1 MSSINHPEH
10 GSCWVLLEKRTNDE
24 VPVPLAR
31 YHALEEVTG
40 MPLYL
45 TDVDVIPELA
55 GARSVLIVPCRMCPA
70 TSLSLREKKPFF
82 ELFKTFLRSPA
93 LEQHIKTLQA
103 RIEEQG
109 IKTSVYLPRQFLAC
123 TWTTAERK
131 RLLERAAHHDTVI
144 VLGCDSATESA
155 RNALQST
162 DCKVIQG
169 MEVAGIVNVKIRFHL
184 PGTVSLE
191 DCNIISM
198 PPKKNDAHVR
208 GLDTAQSRT

>member
-1 MSSINHPEH
+1 
-10 GSCWVLLEKRTNDE
+10 
-24 VPVPLAR
+24 
-31 YHALEEVTG
+31 

-45 TDVDVIPELA
+45 TDTDVLPELA

-70 TSLSLREKKPFF
+70 TSLSLRHNKPFF

-123 TWTTAERK
+123 TWTPAERK
-131 RLLERAAHHDTVI
+131 RLLTRATQYDTVI
-144 VLGCDSATESA
+144 VLGCDSATESV

-162 DCKVIQG
+162 DCKVIQA
-169 MEVAGIVNVKIRFHL
+169 MEVGGIVNVKIRFHF

-191 DCNIISM
+191 DSKIIPVS
-198 PPKKNDAHVR
+198 PRKSDSTFR
-208 GLDTAQSRT
+208 GHSSKESRA

>member
-1 MSSINHPEH
+1 
-10 GSCWVLLEKRTNDE
+10 
-24 VPVPLAR
+24 
-31 YHALEEVTG
+31 

-123 TWTTAERK
+123 TWTPAERK
-131 RLLERAAHHDTVI
+131 RLRTRAAFYDTVI
-144 VLGCDSATESA
+144 VLGCDSATESV
-155 RNALQST
+155 RNALQFT
-162 DCKVIQG
+162 DCKVIQA
-169 MEVAGIVNVKIRFHL
+169 MEVDGIVNVKIRFHF

-191 DCNIISM
+191 DSKVIPMSPSKSNSTVLGHNSM
-198 PPKKNDAHVR
+198 E
-208 GLDTAQSRT
+208 SRA